1 MFVVW
6 ETFALCNG
14 AHHLSL
20 FIAHCSIF
28 PHCTAHCQVH
38 TAHCARVL
46 PWESS
51 ITAQEPLWPCTH
63 STGQSLHLLTSSSSP
78 SSPPSSSS
86 SSPSS
91 SHWWNIMSQLV
102 LADCLPHRRHLHAW
116 TRKPTHCFLR
126 IIVLVMS
133 SQSVITLNMIMIPI
147 IPISWYLSSHCY
159 DTYHHVNILIL
170 VFSSSSSVVSAIK
183 STLS

>member
-14 AHHLSL
+14 SHHLSTL
-20 FIAHCSIF
+20 CKVPSSQ
-28 PHCTAHCQVH
+28 HCTAHCQVH

-78 SSPPSSSS
+78 SSLSPSSSP

-133 SQSVITLNMIMIPI
+133 SHSQSSHLSWSWSWYISSQYYDTSHHIVMIPI
-147 IPISWYLSSHCY
+147 IM
-159 DTYHHVNILIL
+159 
-170 VFSSSSSVVSAIK
+170 
-183 STLS
+183 

>member
-14 AHHLSL
+14 SHHLRTV
-20 FIAHCSIF
+20 HCPLCKVPSSQ
-28 PHCTAHCQVH
+28 HCTAHCQVH

-63 STGQSLHLLTSSSSP
+63 STGQSLHLLTSS
-78 SSPPSSSS
+78 SSSS

-133 SQSVITLNMIMIPI
+133 SHSQSSHYSW
-147 IPISWYLSSHCY
+147 SWYLPSHCY